1 MAQSITDIEE
11 RLLRSVQSEAS
22 FPGVALA
29 SFTKDGTSHSF
40 AAGPKDSIAG
50 TEVDLDTGFWVFS
63 VTKLFTAI
71 STLQCIEKGLVG
83 LDDPVGQIL
92 PELAKPQI
100 ISPSPESDPPFKL
113 VPATQSITVRQ
124 LLTHTSGLSY
134 DAMNPNLLA
143 WRKSRGETPLTMT
156 GSLIDAYSLPLLF
169 EPGSGWSYGCSLD
182 WAGVLV
188 ERLNGGIKLGE
199 YFKKHILDPLGL
211 KHTTFHPLDRPD
223 GGAYLA
229 KMHTRNAEGRLIQ
242 IDSPYPTRPHSEK
255 GGMGLVTTSN
265 DLVEVLRDILKD
277 KPLLLKEES
286 ISLLF
291 TPQVASGDS
300 RFADLV
306 KQNALHSQLTG
317 DGTETPNVAFGL
329 AAMIVG
335 DGGVPV
341 LPAKSLTWNGMPNI
355 GWFINREEDVGA
367 IYLTQM
373 LPPGETQSV
382 SLLQAYWKSVVAARR
397 RD

>member
-1 MAQSITDIEE
+1 MTS
-11 RLLRSVQSEAS
+11 
-22 FPGVALA
+22 
-29 SFTKDGTSHSF
+29 KGTFHSF

-63 VTKLFTAI
+63 VTKLYTAI
-71 STLQCIEKGLVG
+71 STLQCIEKGLIG

-100 ISPSPESDPPFKL
+100 ILSSPESNPP
-113 VPATQSITVRQ
+113 
-124 LLTHTSGLSY
+124 GLSY
-134 DAMNPNLLA
+134 DAMNPDLLA

-199 YFKKHILDPLGL
+199 YFKKHILDHLGL
-211 KHTTFHPLDRPD
+211 KNTTFHPLDRPD

-255 GGMGLVTTSN
+255 GGMGLVTTPN
-265 DLVEVLRDILKD
+265 DLIEVLRDILKD
-277 KPLLLKEES
+277 NPLLLKEES

-306 KQNALHSQLTG
+306 KQNALYSQLTG

-329 AAMIVG
+329 GAMIIG

-355 GWFINREEDVGA
+355 GWFINREKDVGA

-382 SLLQAYWKSVVAARR
+382 SLLQVYWKSVVAARR